1 MDVTS
6 ISKWQQIF
14 DDLVIELSETNPPGD
29 QSGTWF
35 EALARFS
42 RHSFARLLLT
52 SDDQD
57 LTLRLEAVLGPV
69 DSRASVLAE
78 ALKKRL
84 QRVSERDWAAAT
96 DESPWIFTATFPAD
110 GERSEELVARLLRDI
125 LSLSDEF
132 EKISTADQWL
142 SVLGKSR
149 GDEEPGDG
157 DHRGTTGEQARS
169 ASAFETIG
177 DGSSSEEGATI
188 IATDVRRRDDAL
200 ILGLGFSEVLP
211 PRQIDALQDGLEAH
225 IHTKFDAQVRPADEE
240 VELDIPTSARTILT
254 LRILLGGY
262 PDGLSALSEELHSFL
277 ERLDKFSSLGVDL
290 FEYLGVS
297 DTVLDSHSTAPSP
310 SLTGRTPSTGFDSAE
325 PRRSE
330 LPSEPGNDGFV
341 FDFRAS
347 QQSPARDSLHP
358 GEFSDSRLQREDA
371 ETPLVDMVLRHPGY
385 SDRRIGQV
393 LSILLSIEYHDAI
406 NIAESAPCVIA
417 WGLGRQ
423 RAHSFKEV
431 IESAGGKVVL
441 VEPGTFGER

>member
-14 DDLVIELSETNPPGD
+14 DDLVIELSETNPPEA
-29 QSGTWF
+29 QSGTWH

-52 SDDQD
+52 ADERD
-57 LTLRLEAVLGPV
+57 LTLRLEAVLGPG
-69 DSRASVLAE
+69 DSRASLLAE

-84 QRVSERDWAAAT
+84 QRVSETDWTAAT

-110 GERSEELVARLLRDI
+110 GERSEELVGRLLRDI

-132 EKISTADQWL
+132 ERISTADQWL
-142 SVLGKSR
+142 SVLGKPR
-149 GDEEPGDG
+149 GDEEPD
-157 DHRGTTGEQARS
+157 D
-169 ASAFETIG
+169 ASSSPDTEEEPSGSPFETIG
-177 DGSSSEEGATI
+177 DGSFCEEGATI
-188 IATDVRRRDDAL
+188 VATDVQRSDDSL
-200 ILGLGFSEVLP
+200 ILGLGFSQVLP

-225 IHTKFDAQVRPADEE
+225 IHTKFDAQVRLADEE
-240 VELDIPTSARTILT
+240 VELDISSSARTVLT
-254 LRILLGGY
+254 LRILIGGY
-262 PDGLSALSEELHSFL
+262 PDGLSSLSDELRSFL

-297 DTVLDSHSTAPSP
+297 DTVLDSYSGAPSQP
-310 SLTGRTPSTGFDSAE
+310 LTRRTPSDDSAE
-325 PRRSE
+325 PRRSQV
-330 LPSEPGNDGFV
+330 PSEGGDDGFV
-341 FDFRAS
+341 FDFGAS
-347 QQSPARDSLHP
+347 KQSPARDSLHP
-358 GEFSDSRLQREDA
+358 GEFNDPRLQREDA

-431 IESAGGKVVL
+431 IESAGGKAVL